1 MADHNIK
8 LDPGAAALLDA
19 LHGAGYAA
27 YAVGGCVRDSLLGLT
42 PHDWD
47 LCTSALPRQVLDRFG
62 KEQCIPTGL
71 QHGTV
76 TVKYGGK
83 LYETTTF
90 RTEGSYSDGRH
101 PDSVAFVPDVKEDL
115 ARRDFTINAMAYSAE
130 EGLIDP
136 FGGQKDLA
144 RGLVRAVG
152 VPHQRFTEDA
162 LRILRL
168 YRFAARFGFEIDPAT
183 GQAARELCAHLDCVS
198 TERITEELTRLLAA
212 PKPGTWMEPAVF
224 AVVLPEL
231 FTPENAPRFEAARAI
246 IDTLPEGLPEVSARL
261 AALLLPLGEQG
272 TRKALKQLRCSNALI
287 EEVTTLVREAGL
299 VPEEKTAARAIQAR
313 RLLGRLEPDPLRRLL
328 ALRGPQAGTGGCL
341 CGPANGS
348 RPAASGKR
356 LLPGG
361 AIGRQWPGPDGAGR
375 KARPGPARTAGGFAG
390 SRHHGAAPQRTESPA
405 GSGENRIGSVILH
418 DLTSEKLCGSIITTD
433 FVC

>member
-1 MADHNIK
+1 MADHKIK

-27 YAVGGCVRDSLLGLT
+27 YAVGGCVRDSLLGLA

-136 FGGQKDLA
+136 FGGQEDLA

-299 VPEEKTAARAIQAR
+299 SPETEPAARMLQAK
-313 RLLGRLEPDPLRRLL
+313 RLLGRLEPDTLRRLL
-328 ALRGPQAGTGGCL
+328 ALCAARTPERAGAFAALGAEAARLTEENACCRVGQL
-341 CGPANGS
+341 AVNG
-348 RPAASGKR
+348 RDLMA
-356 LLPGG
+356 LG
-361 AIGRQWPGPDGAGR
+361 AKPGPGLRRALEALLEAVITGR
-375 KARPGPARTAGGFAG
+375 LPNTRDALL
-390 SRHHGAAPQRTESPA
+390 AAA
-405 GSGENRIGSVILH
+405 
-418 DLTSEKLCGSIITTD
+418 EKERML
-433 FVC
+433 

>member
-1 MADHNIK
+1 MADHKIK

-198 TERITEELTRLLAA
+198 IERITEELTRLLAA
-212 PKPGTWMEPAVF
+212 PKPGTWMEPAV
-224 AVVLPEL
+224 LRWCCRSCSRRK
-231 FTPENAPRFEAARAI
+231 TPR
-246 IDTLPEGLPEVSARL
+246 GL
-261 AALLLPLGEQG
+261 
-272 TRKALKQLRCSNALI
+272 K
-287 EEVTTLVREAGL
+287 
-299 VPEEKTAARAIQAR
+299 
-313 RLLGRLEPDPLRRLL
+313 
-328 ALRGPQAGTGGCL
+328 
-341 CGPANGS
+341 
-348 RPAASGKR
+348 
-356 LLPGG
+356 
-361 AIGRQWPGPDGAGR
+361 
-375 KARPGPARTAGGFAG
+375 RPGPSSTHCPKACRRCPPGWRHFCSRWG
-390 SRHHGAAPQRTESPA
+390 SRGHGKRSNSCAVPMPSSR
-405 GSGENRIGSVILH
+405 
-418 DLTSEKLCGSIITTD
+418 K
-433 FVC
+433 

>member
-1 MADHNIK
+1 MTALSGHEPQIK
-8 LDPGAAALLDA
+8 ISIPAAASRLLGA
-19 LHGAGYAA
+19 LRRAGFEA
-27 YAVGGCVRDSLLGLT
+27 YVVGGCVRDSLLGRT
-42 PHDWD
+42 PGDWD
-47 LCTSALPRQVLDRFG
+47 ICTSARPEQVRTVFSAYRQIL
-62 KEQCIPTGL
+62 TGEK
-71 QHGTV
+71 HGTV
-76 TVKYGGK
+76 AVIVGGTP
-83 LYETTTF
+83 YEITTY
-90 RTEGSYSDGRH
+90 RVDGQYHDSRH
-101 PDSVAFVPDVKEDL
+101 PDAVRFVPQVQPDL

-198 TERITEELTRLLAA
+198 IERITEELTRLLAA

-231 FTPENAPRFEAARAI
+231 FTPENAPRFEAARAV

-328 ALRGPQAGTGGCL
+328 ALCAAHRPEQAAAFAALQTAAGRLQAENACCRVGQL
-341 CGPANGS
+341 AVNG
-348 RPAASGKR
+348 RDLMA
-356 LLPGG
+356 LG
-361 AIGRQWPGPDGAGR
+361 AKPGPGLRGQLEALLEAVITGQLPNER
-375 KARPGPARTAGGFAG
+375 KALL
-390 SRHHGAAPQRTESPA
+390 AAVKIELDP
-405 GSGENRIGSVILH
+405 
-418 DLTSEKLCGSIITTD
+418 
-433 FVC
+433 